1 MDNEAEIKMGVFI
14 CDCGNKIADVIDVAE
29 LVRSVR
35 DIAGVALAQ
44 REMYSCSKKGLG
56 DIKEAIREHGL
67 NRIVVAGCTPRTHE
81 PLFKAALEKAGLNG
95 SLFEMVN
102 IREQC
107 ALVHTDD
114 KAGATKKALD
124 LMRMGVAKAM
134 LLKPAEKI
142 ETSVTPAA
150 LVIGGG
156 IAGLTAALTVGEG
169 GFPVKL
175 VEKES
180 ELGGL
185 VGKLHML
192 YPRDRSARELIEK
205 RIEAVKEHRSIE
217 ILTGAELADVSGSVG
232 HYHITVVQESQSSKF
247 DVGAIIVAIGA
258 QESKPDVVFRH
269 DGLKVITQLE
279 LEQALQDQS
288 VDAHQVVMVLDG
300 VDTAHYSSV
309 SAATALKNSILLSRT
324 DPKTEVSLL
333 FRTLGADLD
342 ERKIKEAKDL
352 GVHFVKHGG
361 RVEPR
366 VTDEVVEVY
375 DQLRQQ
381 ELSIPYDL
389 VVLATPLIPQDD
401 AARVSTMLRIPL
413 DDNGFFLE
421 PNIRLHPRNY
431 VHDGVF
437 VCGSAHYPADA
448 QESMF
453 QAYRAAANTLHYLSE
468 GKIGSE
474 GARAMVMESLCTG
487 CGTCIEACP
496 FRAVAMEER
505 EGTLSVSRIDPLLCK
520 GCGNCAVVCP
530 AKAIVMEPY
539 TDGELIAQINAALA
553 VPRKDEPLILGLLC
567 EWSGYAA
574 ADLAGAE
581 GLQYPSNLRI
591 IRLGC
596 SARFDPYHILWAFLE
611 GADGILLGACDPGMC
626 HYVEG
631 NQYAEGR
638 VESLQKMLRE
648 AGFDPR
654 RLRLEW
660 FRPDDA
666 QAFVEAVKEFT
677 DEIEYLGPTA
687 LCQHKLEAWD
697 SLLIAPSL
705 LSQTTP
711 ASGR

>member
-1 MDNEAEIKMGVFI
+1 VDNEAEIKMGVFI

-81 PLFKAALEKAGLNG
+81 PLFKAALEEAGLNG

-107 ALVHTDD
+107 AWVHANDN
-114 KAGATKKALD
+114 AGATRKAHD
-124 LMRMGVAKAM
+124 LIRMGVAKAA
-134 LLKPAEKI
+134 LLGPREKVQI
-142 ETSVTPAA
+142 EVIPAA

-156 IAGLTAALTVGEG
+156 IAGLTAALTVAKG

-185 VGKLHML
+185 VGKLHTL
-192 YPRDRSARELIEK
+192 YPRDQSAREFVEK
-205 RIEAVKEHRSIE
+205 RIEAVEEHTAIE
-217 ILTGAELADVSGSVG
+217 IFTGAEVADVSGSIG
-232 HYHITVVQESQSSKF
+232 HYQITIVQDSQSSKF

-258 QESKPDVVFRH
+258 QEVKPDVVFRH
-269 DGLKVITQLE
+269 NGLKVITQLE
-279 LEQALQDQS
+279 LEQVLRERS

-300 VDTAHYSSV
+300 VDTPHYSSI
-309 SAATALKNSILLSRT
+309 SATAALKNSILLKRR
-324 DPKTEVSLL
+324 DRKTEVSLL
-333 FRTLGADLD
+333 FRRLGADLD

-352 GVHFVKHGG
+352 GVHFVKYGG

-366 VTDEVVEVY
+366 VRDEVVEVY
-375 DQLRQQ
+375 DQLRQE

-389 VVLATPLIPQDD
+389 VVLAMPLVPQDD
-401 AARVSTMLRIPL
+401 AARLSTMLRIPL

-421 PNIRLHPRNY
+421 PNMRLRPRNY

-437 VCGSAHYPADA
+437 VCGSAHYPVDVN
-448 QESMF
+448 ESMF
-453 QAYRAAANTLHYLSE
+453 QAYRAAAKTLHYLSE
-468 GKIGSE
+468 GKVGSE
-474 GARAMVMESLCTG
+474 GSRAMVMESLCTG

-520 GCGNCAVVCP
+520 GCGNCVVVCP

-539 TDGELIAQINAALA
+539 TDRELIAQVNAALA
-553 VPRKDEPLILGLLC
+553 VPRDGETRILGLLC
-567 EWSGYAA
+567 GWSGYAA

-581 GLQYPSNLRI
+581 GLQYPNNLRI

-596 SARFDPYHILWAFLE
+596 SARFDPYHILWAFLN
-611 GADGILLGACDPGMC
+611 GADGI
-626 HYVEG
+626 
-631 NQYAEGR
+631 QYAEER
-638 VESLQKMLRE
+638 VESLQKMLKE

-654 RLRLEW
+654 RLRLRW
-660 FRPDDA
+660 FKPDDA
-666 QAFVEAVKEFT
+666 QGFVEAVKGFT
-677 DEIEYLGPTA
+677 DEIEYLGATT
-687 LCQHKLEAWD
+687 
-697 SLLIAPSL
+697 
-705 LSQTTP
+705 LS
-711 ASGR
+711 